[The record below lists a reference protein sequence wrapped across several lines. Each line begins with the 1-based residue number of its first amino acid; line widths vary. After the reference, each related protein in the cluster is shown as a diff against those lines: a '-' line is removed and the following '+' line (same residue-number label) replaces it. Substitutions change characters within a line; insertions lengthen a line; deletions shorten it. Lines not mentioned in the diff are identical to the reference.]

1 MLGKQVG
8 AKVEKDGC
16 RLEASRPDAAEVR
29 K

>member
-16 RLEASRPDAAEVR
+16 CLEASRPDAAEVR